1 MATLTKKII
10 AILSQQVLDT
20 ILTNTTPQP
29 KMVIS
34 LLTNPISDKNV
45 SARLYSVNHLKVY
58 LTTLDQRSKH
68 AIETSGSL
76 ELLEKAIKTALGDS
90 NPGVRESARSIYWT
104 FEGLWEDRATAIMAS
119 LEPSAKKMLA
129 QIQQQISEKRR
140 K

>member
-1 MATLTKKII
+1 MHTSSDRTNLCLILLRQLASLRTTVATHTCHLYSELAIALGSNLDPLCESILNRLLAMATLTKKII

-58 LTTLDQRSKH
+58 LTTLISDQS
-68 AIETSGSL
+68 
-76 ELLEKAIKTALGDS
+76 
-90 NPGVRESARSIYWT
+90 
-104 FEGLWEDRATAIMAS
+104 
-119 LEPSAKKMLA
+119 ML
-129 QIQQQISEKRR
+129 
-140 K
+140 